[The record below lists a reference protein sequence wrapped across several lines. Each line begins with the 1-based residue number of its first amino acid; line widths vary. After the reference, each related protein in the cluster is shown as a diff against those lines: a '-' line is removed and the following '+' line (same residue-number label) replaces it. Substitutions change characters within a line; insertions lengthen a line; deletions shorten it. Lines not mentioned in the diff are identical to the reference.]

1 MLWSTELRARGGRH
15 HTESAATA
23 PELRR
28 PPLLRHTPP
37 VPRQHFPTSRRR
49 RRIGIA
55 QATLIGAAA
64 AVALA
69 LALPATTPRGDVLDI
84 VTDHVGGGTV
94 AGQEPAAVAA
104 REQPSAVAI
113 DDAAVVAPTAP
124 PPPAA
129 VPARFVDPRRPYL
142 AGPIED
148 HVARA
153 LIAGA
158 PPVETLSGYVWPIA
172 HPRLTLEFGPTSWG
186 SFVVDGRQFHDGI
199 DIATFCGD
207 RIVATHDGTVLAAGR
222 HFDKLMGWVGN
233 LGPYLARLDRKH
245 LWYELP
251 LVVVIDDGNG
261 YRSMYAH
268 FGKLVVKRGQTV
280 HAGQL
285 LGFEG
290 ATGHATGCHLHY
302 GLFSPAE
309 TATYKLRRDIAR
321 RMKLPR
327 HELARIDPL
336 SVLPHRRGNHSGR
349 RPPARQLSA
358 APGPLRR
365 TAVPPGRR
373 R

>member
-1 MLWSTELRARGGRH
+1 M
-15 HTESAATA
+15 
-23 PELRR
+23 
-28 PPLLRHTPP
+28 
-37 VPRQHFPTSRRR
+37 PRQHFPTSRRR

-94 AGQEPAAVAA
+94 AGQEPSAVIPTAQPPAVATNNALNPNAIAA
-104 REQPSAVAI
+104 RPAVLA
-113 DDAAVVAPTAP
+113 AP
-124 PPPAA
+124 PDVAE
-129 VPARFVDPRRPYL
+129 RFVVPWRRSI
-142 AGPIED
+142 AGPIDE
-148 HVARA
+148 HVVRP
-153 LIAGA
+153 LLVGA
-158 PPVETLSGYVWPIA
+158 PPVETLTGYVWPIA
-172 HPRLTLEFGPTSWG
+172 HPRLTLKFGPTAWG
-186 SFVVDGRQFHDGI
+186 SFVVDGGQFHDGI

-207 RIVATHDGTVLAAGR
+207 RISATHDGTVLAAGR
-222 HFDKLMGWVGN
+222 HFDRLMGWVGD
-233 LGPYLARLDRKH
+233 LGRYFARLNRDG
-245 LWYELP
+245 LWHELP

-285 LGFEG
+285 LGYEG

-309 TATYKLRRDIAR
+309 TAMYRLRKDIAK

-336 SVLPHRRGNHSGR
+336 GVLPHRRGNHIRDGHPSRDG
-349 RPPARQLSA
+349 
-358 APGPLRR
+358 
-365 TAVPPGRR
+365 
-373 R
+373 

>member
-1 MLWSTELRARGGRH
+1 M
-15 HTESAATA
+15 
-23 PELRR
+23 
-28 PPLLRHTPP
+28 RHTPP

-64 AVALA
+64 AVALS

-84 VTDHVGGGTV
+84 VTDRVGSATAV
-94 AGQEPAAVAA
+94 GQEPVGAGAGEEPSVVQGAEGVVAPAAAVAT
-104 REQPSAVAI
+104 RSV
-113 DDAAVVAPTAP
+113 DTRF
-124 PPPAA
+124 
-129 VPARFVDPRRPYL
+129 VPARANI
-142 AGPIED
+142 AGPVDE
-148 HVARA
+148 HVAKA
-153 LIAGA
+153 MLAGA
-158 PPVETLSGYVWPIA
+158 PPVETLAGYVWPIA
-172 HPRLTLEFGPTSWG
+172 HPRLTLNFGPAPG
-186 SFVVDGRQFHDGI
+186 NSFVVDGKEFHDGI

-207 RIVATHDGTVLAAGR
+207 RITATHDGTVLAAGR
-222 HFDKLMGWVGN
+222 HFDKHMGWVGD
-233 LGPYLARLDRKH
+233 LGPYFARLDRKG
-245 LWYELP
+245 LWSELP

-268 FGKLVVKRGQTV
+268 FGRLVVKRGQTV

-309 TATYKLRRDIAR
+309 EAMFKLRKDIAG

-336 SVLPHRRGNHSGR
+336 SVLPHRRGNHIRDGDHPR
-349 RPPARQLSA
+349 DR
-358 APGPLRR
+358 
-365 TAVPPGRR
+365 
-373 R
+373 